1 MPRLNGTGPMGAG
14 PGTGGGFGGCVPQTG
29 YTENGFR
36 GRGGRRGPGWAA
48 GGRGLQRGFRRGAAG
63 RTAFANP
70 PRSNGAAPPDGGKKA
85 LQAEAA
91 DLKARLET
99 LERQL
104 ADLS

>member
-1 MPRLNGTGPMGAG
+1 MPRLNAPGPMGAG
-14 PGTGGGFGGCVPQTG
+14 PGTGGGFGGCVLKTG
-29 YTENGFR
+29 YAEDGSR
-36 GRGGRRGPGWAA
+36 GRRGRRGPGWAA

-63 RTAFANP
+63 RADFANP